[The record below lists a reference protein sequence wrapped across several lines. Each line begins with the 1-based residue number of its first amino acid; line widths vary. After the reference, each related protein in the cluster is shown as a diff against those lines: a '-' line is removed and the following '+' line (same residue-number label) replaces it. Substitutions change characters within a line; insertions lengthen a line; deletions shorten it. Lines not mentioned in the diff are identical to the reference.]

1 MYFFAKNCRVAIRYQ
16 KKIERENAK
25 SVAIKIKCK
34 DMMIAY
40 IIFDVSGIGVT
51 NFFYFI

>member
-1 MYFFAKNCRVAIRYQ
+1 MYFFAKNCRVAIRYP

-25 SVAIKIKCK
+25 SVAIKLTCK
-34 DMMIAY
+34 DMMIAS